1 MRAGIRIGQLEK
13 ELEVELSPEED
24 DEKDEED
31 LFIFKIWKKQK
42 KELPLESE
50 RVRNDWVVESF

>member
-1 MRAGIRIGQLEK
+1 MSLTRRLSLSWTALNGTMRAGIRIGQLEK

-31 LFIFKIWKKQK
+31 LFIFKI
-42 KELPLESE
+42 
-50 RVRNDWVVESF
+50 